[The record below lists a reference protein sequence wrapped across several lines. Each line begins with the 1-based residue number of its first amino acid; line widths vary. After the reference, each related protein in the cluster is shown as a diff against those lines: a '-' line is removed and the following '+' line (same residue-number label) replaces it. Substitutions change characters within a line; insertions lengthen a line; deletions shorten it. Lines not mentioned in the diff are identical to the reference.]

1 LRKTTMETETIKR
14 NTTGLQYGPS
24 PEARRVM
31 NAMAF
36 EVLRDLKDCLA
47 LNDGLYEA
55 DDFIQDF
62 VASGR
67 WRGWPASKGDWRNY
81 LQAVKYRRLK
91 ENKSPVC
98 WASQIRLRTDDEGN
112 AAYPEGVAL
121 GKGTNTN
128 PEAPLEASE
137 TGLEAAEVQAPAL
150 PLAKGWIEAR
160 GPKEMRFLK
169 RLFCEVEASRMT
181 ADRAIEL
188 LFAAVTLENADRRL
202 ALPSLKDQR
211 RVLIRRLLRTG
222 ITGTFEGKELAE
234 IFGLSPA
241 SISML
246 KHEASPRVVTE
257 AQVDELWAEAEAEL
271 ARREDEVRCKAGKIV
286 GARANKDV
294 RRD

>member
-1 LRKTTMETETIKR
+1 METQNEPMTI
-14 NTTGLQYGPS
+14 QGPS
-24 PEARRVM
+24 PEAKQAM
-31 NAMAF
+31 NIMAF
-36 EVLRDLKDCLA
+36 EVLRDLKDCLTS
-47 LNDGLYEA
+47 NRGLYEA

-67 WRGWPASKGDWRNY
+67 WRGWPASRGDWRSY
-81 LQAVKYRRLK
+81 LQDVKYRRLK

-98 WASQIRLRTDDEGN
+98 WASQIRLRADDEGN
-112 AAYPEGVAL
+112 EEAYPEGVPL
-121 GKGTNTN
+121 GRGADMS
-128 PEAPLEASE
+128 PEAPLEARE
-137 TGLEAAEVQAPAL
+137 RGPEPAEAQPPAL

-169 RLFCEVEASRMT
+169 RLFCEVEAGRMT

-188 LFAAVTLENADRRL
+188 LFAAVTLESADRKL
-202 ALPSLKDQR
+202 TLPSLKDQR

-222 ITGTFEGKELAE
+222 IADTFEGKELAE

-246 KHEASPRVVTE
+246 KRDAPTEPVTE

-271 ARREDEVRCKAGKIV
+271 ARREDEVRQKSSMV
-286 GARANKDV
+286 VEARVNKGI

>member
-1 LRKTTMETETIKR
+1 LGTENRPMTIE
-14 NTTGLQYGPS
+14 GPS
-24 PEARRVM
+24 PEARRAM

-36 EVLRDLKDCLA
+36 GVFRDLKDCLTS
-47 LNDGLYEA
+47 NDGLYEA

-67 WRGWPASKGDWRNY
+67 WRGWPASRGDWRSY
-81 LQAVKYRRLK
+81 LQAIKYRRLK

-98 WASQIRLRTDDEGN
+98 WASQIRLRADDEGSE
-112 AAYPEGVAL
+112 AYPEGVAL
-121 GKGTNTN
+121 GRGTDTN
-128 PEAPLEASE
+128 PEAPLEAQE
-137 TGLEAAEVQAPAL
+137 RGREAAEVQAPAL

-169 RLFCEVEASRMT
+169 RLFAEVEAGRMT

-188 LFAAVTLENADRRL
+188 LFAAVTLENADRKMT
-202 ALPSLKDQR
+202 LPSLKDQR

-246 KHEASPRVVTE
+246 KHEASPKVVTE

-271 ARREDEVRCKAGKIV
+271 ARREDEVRLKASKV
-286 GARANKDV
+286 AEARANKNT

>member
-1 LRKTTMETETIKR
+1 METEAIKK
-14 NTTGLQYGPS
+14 NTTGLRHGPS
-24 PEARRVM
+24 PEARRAM
-31 NAMAF
+31 NVMAF
-36 EVLRDLKDCLA
+36 GVLRDLRDCLA
-47 LNDGLYEA
+47 LREGLYEA

-81 LQAVKYRRLK
+81 LQAVKYQRLK
-91 ENKSPVC
+91 ENKAAVC
-98 WASQIRLRTDDEGN
+98 WASQIRLGADDEGN
-112 AAYPEGVAL
+112 EAYPEGVPL
-121 GKGTNTN
+121 GKGTDMS

-137 TGLEAAEVQAPAL
+137 AGLEAAEPQAPAL

-169 RLFCEVEASRMT
+169 RLFCEVEAGRMT
-181 ADRAIEL
+181 ADRAVEL
-188 LFAAVTLENADRRL
+188 FFAAVTLENVDRKL

-211 RVLIRRLLRTG
+211 RVLIRRLLRTD

-246 KHEASPRVVTE
+246 KREAPPEPVTE

-271 ARREDEVRCKAGKIV
+271 ARREDDVRCKASKV
-286 GARANKDV
+286 VEARTDKDV

>member
-1 LRKTTMETETIKR
+1 
-14 NTTGLQYGPS
+14 
-24 PEARRVM
+24 M

-36 EVLRDLKDCLA
+36 GVLRDLRDCLA
-47 LNDGLYEA
+47 LNGGLYEA
-55 DDFIQDF
+55 DDLIQDF

-112 AAYPEGVAL
+112 EAYPEGVTL

-160 GPKEMRFLK
+160 GPKEMCFLK
-169 RLFCEVEASRMT
+169 RLFCEVEAGRMT

-188 LFAAVTLENADRRL
+188 FFAAVTLENADRKL
-202 ALPSLKDQR
+202 ILPSLKDQR

-234 IFGLSPA
+234 MFGLSPA

-246 KHEASPRVVTE
+246 KREAQPEPVTE

-271 ARREDEVRCKAGKIV
+271 ARREDEVRQKAAKV
-286 GARANKDV
+286 AEARANKNT

>member
-1 LRKTTMETETIKR
+1 METENRPTTIE
-14 NTTGLQYGPS
+14 GPS
-24 PEARRVM
+24 PEARRAM

-36 EVLRDLKDCLA
+36 EVLRDLRDCLA
-47 LNDGLYEA
+47 LNGGLYEA

-67 WRGWPASKGDWRNY
+67 WHGWPESKGDWRSY

-91 ENKSPVC
+91 ENESAVC

-112 AAYPEGVAL
+112 EEAYPEGVPL
-121 GKGTNTN
+121 GRGTDMS
-128 PEAPLEASE
+128 PEAPLEARE
-137 TGLEAAEVQAPAL
+137 RGPEPAEAQPPAL

-169 RLFCEVEASRMT
+169 RLFCEVEAGRMT

-188 LFAAVTLENADRRL
+188 FFAAVTLENADRKL

-222 ITGTFEGKELAE
+222 ITDTFEGKELAE

-246 KHEASPRVVTE
+246 KRDAPTEPVTE

-271 ARREDEVRCKAGKIV
+271 ARREDEVRQKAAKV
-286 GARANKDV
+286 AQAWANKNT

>member
-1 LRKTTMETETIKR
+1 
-14 NTTGLQYGPS
+14 
-24 PEARRVM
+24 M

-36 EVLRDLKDCLA
+36 EVFRGLRDCLTS
-47 LNDGLYEA
+47 NNGLYEA

-67 WRGWPASKGDWRNY
+67 WHGWPESKGDWRSY
-81 LQAVKYRRLK
+81 LQAIKYRRLN
-91 ENKSPVC
+91 ENESPVC
-98 WASQIRLRTDDEGN
+98 WASQIRLKADNEGN
-112 AAYPEGVAL
+112 EEAYPEGVPL
-121 GKGTNTN
+121 GRGTDMN
-128 PEAPLEASE
+128 PEAPLEAQE
-137 TGLEAAEVQAPAL
+137 RGLEATETHTPAL

-169 RLFCEVEASRMT
+169 RLFCEVEAGRMT

-188 LFAAVTLENADRRL
+188 FFAAVTLENADRKL
-202 ALPSLKDQR
+202 TLPSLKDQR

-234 IFGLSPA
+234 IFGLSQA

-246 KHEASPRVVTE
+246 KREAPPEPVTE

-271 ARREDEVRCKAGKIV
+271 AKREDDVRLKTSKVID
-286 GARANKDV
+286 ARANKNIRPD
-294 RRD
+294 

>member
-1 LRKTTMETETIKR
+1 MTIK
-14 NTTGLQYGPS
+14 GPS
-24 PEARRVM
+24 PEARRAM

-36 EVLRDLKDCLA
+36 GVLRDLRDCLSS
-47 LNDGLYEA
+47 NNGLYEA
-55 DDFIQDF
+55 DDLIQDF

-67 WRGWPASKGDWRNY
+67 WRGWPASKGDWRKY
-81 LQAVKYRRLK
+81 LQAIKYRRLK
-91 ENKSPVC
+91 ENESAVC

-112 AAYPEGVAL
+112 EAYPEGVAL
-121 GKGTNTN
+121 GRHTDTS

-137 TGLEAAEVQAPAL
+137 RGPEPAEAQTPAL

-169 RLFCEVEASRMT
+169 RLFCEVEADRMT

-188 LFAAVTLENADRRL
+188 LFAAVTLESADRRL
-202 ALPSLKDQR
+202 TLPSLKGQR
-211 RVLIRRLLRTG
+211 RVLIRRLLQAG
-222 ITGTFEGKELAE
+222 ITDTFEGKELAE

-241 SISML
+241 SISIL
-246 KHEASPRVVTE
+246 KHEAPTEPVTE

-271 ARREDEVRCKAGKIV
+271 ARREDEVRRKTAKV
-286 GARANKDV
+286 AQAWANRNT